1 MGRGFLAASL
11 ANSVDEAIV
20 VVKLLAD
27 EDAVT
32 YLRRKPVESC
42 MEAEAKGG
50 TWDRVFKFQ
59 NNWCCEISQDGA
71 VCGQGRIPLS

>member
-1 MGRGFLAASL
+1 MAASL

-32 YLRRKPVESC
+32 YLRREPVESC

-59 NNWCCEISQDGA
+59 NN
-71 VCGQGRIPLS
+71 